1 MMKKTTIRVSGI
13 AAALF
18 GLFAAGAHADV
29 TISGDMRAGVQVI
42 NDAAAKDYTGK
53 ATAGAQTRVDGRTNL
68 YFKGSEDL
76 GNGLKAIWQVQTRFG
91 TDGTGNDDQSFDKNG
106 VGSGTGGTLA
116 NQDTFVGLAG
126 NFGMIRLGRDTGNFG
141 DGKYDKTFVEGLDN
155 NGGLFG
161 GGGAGNNMIRYDLPS
176 FGKLNASYQ
185 WWTGENKTNGL
196 NATNGNSFR
205 VDYGS
210 SDDPWSVG
218 AAYSKL
224 SDVHNSTNTAIA
236 GDASVW
242 AVTAGVNLDGGF
254 TIAGEYQVSK
264 DTSSLKTKNAGLYG
278 YYTVGNLQL
287 GLQYGQSKADQLV
300 GDAIKTKETVLSA
313 HYSLS
318 KRTTTYAEFLSKK
331 PDNKDTENLMV
342 VGLSTS
348 F

>member
-29 TISGDMRAGVQVI
+29 IISGDMRAGVQFI
-42 NDAAAKDYTGK
+42 NDAAAKDYTGV
-53 ATAGAQTRVDGRTNL
+53 ANAGSQTRVDGRTNL

-91 TDGTGNDDQSFDKNG
+91 TDGTGNDDQSFGKNG
-106 VGSGTGGTLA
+106 VGSGTGGTFA

-126 NFGMIRLGRDTGNFG
+126 NFGMLRLGNDTGNMG

-155 NGGLFG
+155 NGGFFG
-161 GGGAGNNMIRYDLPS
+161 GGGAGSNMIRYDLPS

-185 WWTGENKTNGL
+185 WWTGENKANGL
-196 NATNGNSFR
+196 SASNGNSVR

-218 AAYSKL
+218 AGYSKL
-224 SDVHNSTNTAIA
+224 SNVHNATNTAIT
-236 GDASVW
+236 GDVSQATM
-242 AVTAGVNLDGGF
+242 TAGVNFDAF
-254 TIAGEYQVSK
+254 TLAAEYQVNTNDPVVGNS
-264 DTSSLKTKNAGLYG
+264 TKVKNLGLYG
-278 YYTVGNLQL
+278 YYTAGNLQL
-287 GLQYGQSKADQLV
+287 GLQWGQSKD
-300 GDAIKTKETVLSA
+300 DSTDTKTKETVLMA

-318 KRTTTYAEFLSKK
+318 KRTTAYAEYLSKK